1 MELRVLKYFLMV
13 AREEN
18 ITRAASLLHVSQPSI
33 SRQLMQLEDEL
44 GVKLFNRSNHSIVLT
59 DEGLLLKRRA
69 QEMLA
74 LAEKTKTELVGE
86 DEIRGVI
93 SIGAGELKSSAFL
106 AEIMTAFHKEYP
118 QVKYDFY
125 SGNADN
131 IKERIER
138 GILDVGL
145 LLEPVEISKYDF
157 IRIPIKEIWGAY
169 VREDSP
175 FAKKDCLMPEDFEGK
190 SVIMSSRAIIRNELS
205 NWFGEYMESIEVV
218 AGGNLPYNMAMLAA
232 QQLGIFVTLDLN
244 CRYEGLKFIPLSPSS
259 ELGSVLSWK
268 KAQPHSRTVEKFLEF
283 AKKCIKRISKHTL

>member
-157 IRIPIKEIWGAY
+157 IY
-169 VREDSP
+169 N
-175 FAKKDCLMPEDFEGK
+175 K
-190 SVIMSSRAIIRNELS
+190 S
-205 NWFGEYMESIEVV
+205 
-218 AGGNLPYNMAMLAA
+218 
-232 QQLGIFVTLDLN
+232 
-244 CRYEGLKFIPLSPSS
+244 
-259 ELGSVLSWK
+259 
-268 KAQPHSRTVEKFLEF
+268 
-283 AKKCIKRISKHTL
+283 